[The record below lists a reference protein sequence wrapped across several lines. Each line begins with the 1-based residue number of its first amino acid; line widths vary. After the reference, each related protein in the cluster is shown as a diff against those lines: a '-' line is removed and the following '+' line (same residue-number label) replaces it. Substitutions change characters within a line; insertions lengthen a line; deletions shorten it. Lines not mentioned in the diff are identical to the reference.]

1 MPNDKPRDLI
11 HLPAQDKKV
20 TLAQQAQLK
29 QSSAGAQS
37 APGGTP
43 GRKPRFGR

>member
-11 HLPAQDKKV
+11 HLPGQDKKV
-20 TLAQQAQLK
+20 TVAQQAQLK
-29 QSSAGAQS
+29 QSSGAAQP

-43 GRKPRFGR
+43 GRKPLFGR